1 MARWTE
7 TRGITLRLRQAQ
19 GSDQLAHVGL
29 VRKRTLLGAA
39 FNVREARAEEL
50 EQPGDPEAVG
60 GRLLSWRWLGESE
73 AGELL
78 AARLR
83 TLEAL
88 GYEVVP
94 EREPARGPW
103 DWLRDLVQRQLA
115 RPAHSDDAEARRWA
129 EPHAMRDPQS
139 SAAALRE
146 ALERLGL
153 QPDALLVGIA
163 EIIGLELEQ
172 LRNPSLDALAELD
185 RELLAVLV
193 PFFVEHEASELQQ
206 VGRRWLGLPTSVYE
220 LDRALIETWLTQEG
234 PLAKALLGRVDREGL
249 ALLGVEGLARVGQ
262 RAREAEIKAAVGR
275 WQARLAGAVA

>member
-1 MARWTE
+1 
-7 TRGITLRLRQAQ
+7 
-19 GSDQLAHVGL
+19 
-29 VRKRTLLGAA
+29 
-39 FNVREARAEEL
+39 
-50 EQPGDPEAVG
+50 
-60 GRLLSWRWLGESE
+60 LLSWRWLGESE

-94 EREPARGPW
+94 ERSPARGPW

-115 RPAHSDDAEARRWA
+115 RPAPSDDPEARRWA

-163 EIIGLELEQ
+163 DIIGLELEQ
-172 LRNPSLDALAELD
+172 LRTPNLEALAKLD
-185 RELLAVLV
+185 RELLAVLL
-193 PFFVEHEASELQQ
+193 PFFIEHEASELQQ
-206 VGRRWLGLPTSVYE
+206 VGRRWLGLSTCVYE
-220 LDRALIETWLTQEG
+220 LDRALIESWLTQEG
-234 PLAKALLGRVDREGL
+234 PLAKALLGRLDREGL

-262 RAREAEIKAAVGR
+262 RAREAEIKAAVAR
-275 WQARLAGAVA
+275 WQVRLGGAAA